1 MRKITEQV
9 VGAFER
15 RQSKKVGNT
24 ETDGTSLWLFGN
36 KIAQYQINKQQII
49 KI

>member
-1 MRKITEQV
+1 MTK
-9 VGAFER
+9 FCKY
-15 RQSKKVGNT
+15 KKAIDEN
-24 ETDGTSLWLFGN
+24 FIGN